1 MGGEGEIKIML
12 GYFSIYKSEDE
23 MFSGGLLILNEN
35 GIPVSFKYTE
45 PIKPSKIQKIIYGSN
60 LKNYLAFQI
69 LSSEELY
76 SPHDVDL
83 ILTDDSDLINY
94 IDIDKVIMY
103 IMEVSSDKGFE
114 VKEKEGI
121 IPINQNSS
129 LRFYSSK
136 VLDSLTLKKLKSYIE
151 IFDIFEPFT
160 RLKEALVYICSSKEK

>member
-1 MGGEGEIKIML
+1 ML
-12 GYFSIYKSEDE
+12 GYFTIYKSEDE
-23 MFSGGLLILNEN
+23 LFSGGLLILNEN

-69 LSSEELY
+69 LSNEELY

-103 IMEVSSDKGFE
+103 IMEVSSGKGFE

-121 IPINQNSS
+121 IPINQNTS

-136 VLDSLTLKKLKSYIE
+136 LLDSLTLKKLKSYIE